1 MSNISNIRVAVQEWI
16 LRRWIIVAYLYP
28 PPIGE
33 FSRYAEVEL
42 DAKAVNVLHTHVKAY
57 IEKGIVPPAQI
68 RSVVMNIA
76 DDLANNR
83 TPTLRTG
90 DYIDLQSFIRK

>member
-1 MSNISNIRVAVQEWI
+1 MNNLRVVVQEWI

-33 FSRYAEVEL
+33 FSKYAEVEL
-42 DAKAVNVLHTHVKAY
+42 ESRAVKMLHTHVKAY
-57 IEKGIVPPAQI
+57 MEKGIAPPAEI
-68 RSVVMNIA
+68 RSVVMNVA